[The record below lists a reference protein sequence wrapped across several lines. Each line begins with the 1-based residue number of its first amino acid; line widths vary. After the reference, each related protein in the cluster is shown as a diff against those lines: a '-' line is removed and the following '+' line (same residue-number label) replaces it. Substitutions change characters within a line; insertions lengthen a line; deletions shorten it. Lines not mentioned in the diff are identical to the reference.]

1 MDLNPHDQAR
11 MMVVDYVM
19 DKQDEYKLEFQ
30 VVYGD
35 TCVIEFSLTGKSW
48 QAYVIV
54 NDIKDALFSVRYDAT
69 EGRTYFDAYTKTDS
83 KNFNQRTYNVVGM
96 TGEAPQPA

>member
-11 MMVVDYVM
+11 MMVVDHVTDRQERY
-19 DKQDEYKLEFQ
+19 DLEYPL
-30 VVYGD
+30 VYGD

-48 QAYVIV
+48 QAYVIA
-54 NDIKDALFSVRYDAT
+54 DGIKDALFSVRYDVN

-83 KNFNQRTYNVVGM
+83 MNFNQRAYGIGAPAET
-96 TGEAPQPA
+96 PQPA